1 MSGMV
6 IGFGVGI
13 RYPSNS
19 ASGIVNQ
26 QEEDNVWLFNDNNE
40 ILWDDGTNILTNE
53 E

>member
-13 RYPSNS
+13 RYPAN
-19 ASGIVNQ
+19 AVIGGVEQ
-26 QEEDNVWLFNDNNE
+26 PDKDNVLLFDDNSE
-40 ILWDDGTNILTNE
+40 ILWEDETNILTE